1 MSILNR
7 LERAARA
14 GLGRDQVASAP
25 RSDGSGMPPITDTA
39 TPDELAILEKAAPD
53 TMGGNERML
62 ANIDAIDYVVR
73 RGVPG
78 AIVECG
84 VWRGGQ
90 ILIMIERLKQLGID
104 DRDFYL
110 YDTFAGMTAPT
121 DEDVSPYIE
130 PAVDTWA
137 ATPAG
142 EVAWAGVLG
151 DPSRYHIDGV
161 RELLHSTGYPADR
174 IHLIQGPVEETVPA
188 NAPAQIALLRLD
200 TDWYESTAHE
210 MRHLYPLLSDGGVL
224 IIDDYGHWQGAQ
236 KAVDEYF
243 ESTAP
248 PIMLSRIDYTAR
260 IGIKR

>member
-1 MSILNR
+1 MTIAQR
-7 LERAARA
+7 
-14 GLGRDQVASAP
+14 LGRLVRTVANPKAAQP
-25 RSDGSGMPPITDTA
+25 KHVHMRSNPPITDTA
-39 TPDELAILEKAAPD
+39 SPEELAILELAGPQ
-53 TMGGNERML
+53 TMGGDERML

-73 RGVPG
+73 RDIPG

-90 ILIMIERLKQLGID
+90 ILIMIERLKQLGVD

-130 PAVDTWA
+130 PAVETWA
-137 ATPAG
+137 ATPPG
-142 EVAWAGVLG
+142 EVAWASLLG
-151 DPSRYHIDGV
+151 DPSKYQIEGV
-161 RELLHSTGYPADR
+161 RGLLTSTGYPVER
-174 IHLIQGPVEETVPA
+174 LHLIKGPVEETVPEH
-188 NAPAQIALLRLD
+188 APAEIALLRLD

-210 MRHLYPLLSDGGVL
+210 MRHLYPRLADGGVL
-224 IIDDYGHWQGAQ
+224 IVDDYGHWEGAR

-243 ESTAP
+243 ASSAA